1 MAKKYLNPEEAAEM
15 LGITADQVKKLREG
29 GELRGFQ
36 DGGNWKFRETD
47 LQEYRR
53 SSQLESSADLG
64 GDSTLDDAPISL
76 GASDSDVRLVAD
88 DLLDSD
94 SDVKLLGGDDLL
106 DDSDSDVKLAAP
118 EHTDSDIRLADTE
131 ATFTL
136 PPSLDFGS
144 GQVGSGIGSG
154 ITLEAAG
161 SSAQLLP
168 EDSGISLEIDD
179 SGISLEADDS
189 GISLEA
195 FDDDDSGISLDA
207 GDSGISLDFDDDDAT
222 AAVDMGSTMPMDVL
236 PGARQMLSDAGATTE
251 LQMPAVGGGR
261 TDSDFEL
268 AGLDDDDSDGSSTN
282 VLTFDNDLEGPSTAV
297 AAGFDDSDAEVEDA
311 LDYSDDEEYGDD
323 DYEDYDEDYEDY
335 EEAAELDD
343 DDGFTT
349 GSSAIAG
356 SAPAIRR
363 SDVDWGMG
371 IKIMIGTS
379 AVFSLV
385 CAVLGAELIHTMWT
399 WTQPGSDVAQSQV
412 LELIKPLF

>member
-1 MAKKYLNPEEAAEM
+1 MAKKYLNPEEAAEL
-15 LGITADQVKKLREG
+15 LGISADQVRKLRESG
-29 GELRGFQ
+29 DLRGFQ
-36 DGGNWKFRETD
+36 DGGNWKFREAD

-53 SSQLESSADLG
+53 SSQLESSPDLG

-76 GASDSDVRLVAD
+76 SASDSDVRLVAD

-136 PPSLDFGS
+136 PGGDFDSLS
-144 GQVGSGIGSG
+144 VGSGIGSG
-154 ITLEAAG
+154 ISLEAAG

-236 PGARQMLSDAGATTE
+236 TDARQMLSDAGATTE
-251 LQMPAVGGGR
+251 LRMPALGGDR
-261 TDSDFEL
+261 ADSDFEL
-268 AGLDDDDSDGSSTN
+268 AGLDDDDADGSSTS
-282 VLTFDNDLEGPSTAV
+282 VLTFENDLEGPSTAV
-297 AAGFDDSDAEVEDA
+297 AASFDDSPAEVEDA
-311 LDYSDDEEYGDD
+311 LDYSDDDEYSDD
-323 DYEDYDEDYEDY
+323 EYEDYDEDYEDY

-349 GSSAIAG
+349 GTSSLTGA
-356 SAPAIRR
+356 APVIRR

-371 IKIMIGTS
+371 IKIMIATS
-379 AVFSLV
+379 AVLSIC